1 MESIPQVFRDV
12 ANERIAS
19 DESSLSRRA
28 ADSTPTATDQ
38 LKSLREGFIERLWKG
53 LLVLALFSA
62 PLSASRSLTTG
73 WLPLYTFHVGMAL
86 IVISVFIFRRRLSLD
101 ARVVLLLVIFWT
113 LGLAGLLT
121 FGPLG
126 AGYWWLVLSSL
137 IVSTIYSVR
146 AGIMTVLAVTI
157 VLLVVATG
165 FMSGVLNMP
174 HNPQAY
180 GVSGVTW
187 ASMLLTTVAT
197 PFIVFQAIAAY
208 QKTTLALLKEVE
220 QQRDHIMQ
228 LANHD
233 SLTGLPLMS
242 LAMERLARVI
252 NNATRTKTKVAMLFI
267 DLDGFKSVNDT
278 AGHEA
283 GDFVLRTIAF
293 RIARSI
299 RLSDTAARIGGDEF
313 IVILGG
319 LPDERIA
326 TEIAQRIISVV
337 SQPIEYSNRQVR
349 VGASIGI
356 GLFPDHATDAQA
368 LRRAADAAMYT
379 AKRRGKNSFTFAENV
394 QLQAVMQAQRASGT
408 SSQLG
413 AAGG

>member
-1 MESIPQVFRDV
+1 
-12 ANERIAS
+12 
-19 DESSLSRRA
+19 
-28 ADSTPTATDQ
+28 
-38 LKSLREGFIERLWKG
+38 
-53 LLVLALFSA
+53 
-62 PLSASRSLTTG
+62 
-73 WLPLYTFHVGMAL
+73 
-86 IVISVFIFRRRLSLD
+86 
-101 ARVVLLLVIFWT
+101 
-113 LGLAGLLT
+113 LLT
-121 FGPLG
+121 FGLLG
-126 AGYWWLVLSSL
+126 AGYWWLVLSTL
-137 IVSTIYSVR
+137 IVSMIYSVR
-146 AGIMTVLAVTI
+146 AGIMTVIAVTI
-157 VLLVVATG
+157 VLLVIATG
-165 FMSGVLNMP
+165 FFSGVLNMP
-174 HNPQAY
+174 HDPQAD
-180 GVSGVTW
+180 GVSGVTL

-326 TEIAQRIISVV
+326 TEIAQRIINVV
-337 SQPIEYSNRQVR
+337 SRPIEYSNRQVR

-356 GLFPDHATDAQA
+356 GLFPDHATDGQA